1 MAQHEEKAMKKQT
14 STTAQRAA
22 TKTPTTKDVVKRVQ
36 SRTAEDN
43 GGQQKDW
50 VRRLQSTADKR
61 KHSAPNDAA
70 TAKRA
75 SKAG

>member
-1 MAQHEEKAMKKQT
+1 MKKQT
-14 STTAQRAA
+14 STTLHSAA

-36 SRTAEDN
+36 SRTAGDN

-61 KHSAPNDAA
+61 EHADQKDAA
-70 TAKRA
+70 TVKRWPR
-75 SKAG
+75 AG